1 MQDQLGLLVILA
13 YQVIRDLKV
22 PLELLV
28 LQDQKVLL
36 AKPVVLDNLAR
47 QGRLETRDRQDLKEQ
62 LV

>member
-36 AKPVVLDNLAR
+36 AKPVVLDSLAR
-47 QGRLETRDRQDLKEQ
+47 QDRLETRDRQDLKEQ

>member
-47 QGRLETRDRQDLKEQ
+47 QDRLETRDRQDLKEQ